1 MINTQQEH
9 NAKKKLFFFFCLNVI
24 SKSDAVGRRVTRREN
39 REMTFYLK
47 LQFGFD
53 ELNNMQVVHSDF
65 IPLLFTH
72 RPNKQRSLHILND
85 ISISD

>member
-1 MINTQQEH
+1 
-9 NAKKKLFFFFCLNVI
+9 
-24 SKSDAVGRRVTRREN
+24 
-39 REMTFYLK
+39 MTLFYLK

-72 RPNKQRSLHILND
+72 RPNKQRPLHILND